1 MHGGQMSNNCWLPKC
16 EYYDSSQPWIDY
28 EDFLYSIFRTD
39 FIDSHPEFE
48 GKDVRIR
55 FHPIEYNKEEAFY
68 HVTCQDYLKD
78 GERVPDFRR
87 CERIRWV
94 RAFIENYNCDSSKCT
109 GCDGIKVWEKPYKN
123 NQRIHLLFEEERYIV
138 VLERRDNYVLL
149 ITAFY
154 IEQDH
159 TLEKKVK
166 EYHQYKADSE

>member
-1 MHGGQMSNNCWLPKC
+1 MSNNCWLPKC

-48 GKDVRIR
+48 GKGVRIR
-55 FHPIEYNKEEAFY
+55 FHPIENNKEEAFY
-68 HVTCQDYLKD
+68 HATCQDYRKD

-94 RAFIENYNCDSSKCT
+94 RAFIENYNCDPSKCT
-109 GCDGIKVWEKPYKN
+109 DCDGIKVWEKPYKN

-138 VLERRDNYVLL
+138 VVYCIIKVPKV
-149 ITAFY
+149 A
-154 IEQDH
+154 EQNPQSCMRNFPIIASDVWYFP
-159 TLEKKVK
+159 KPI
-166 EYHQYKADSE
+166 YPI